1 MISLTSFGKLALST
15 LILNTWPGIR
25 QMSAGTQQVLAQ
37 ALQVRQF
44 PKRATV
50 GLEGG
55 LAWVVEGR
63 VSAIGLTLDKQPFTL
78 ASYGPGH
85 VLGAVELLDPHPAV
99 HAPLSYVAVTSGSVA
114 MLERT
119 RCLQLLEQEASLAL
133 WMARNMAGVLA
144 QQFQMRQ
151 ILTSPGATERVC
163 GALFLVAEPGP
174 DGKAVLP
181 AGIGQQDIAA
191 YANTTRETVTRV
203 MQKLQATGLVSRN
216 GSVWEIDQTGLLAQ
230 SAQRMPE

>member
-1 MISLTSFGKLALST
+1 LALST
-15 LILNTWPGIR
+15 LILNTWPGIQ
-25 QMSAGTQQVLAQ
+25 QMSAGTQQELAQ
-37 ALQVRQF
+37 ALTVR
-44 PKRATV
+44 PCAKRATLA
-50 GLEGG
+50 LEGG

-63 VSAIGLTLDKQPFTL
+63 VAAIGLTLDKQPFTL
-78 ASYGPGH
+78 ASYGPGQ
-85 VLGAVELLDPHPAV
+85 VLGAMALLDPQPV
-99 HAPLSYVAVTSGSVA
+99 LRAPLSYVVVTGGSVA
-114 MLERT
+114 VLERA

-133 WMARNMAGVLA
+133 WMARNLAGALA

-151 ILTSPGATERVC
+151 ILTSPGASERVC
-163 GALFLVAEPGP
+163 GALFMVAEPGP
-174 DGKAVLP
+174 EGKHVLP

-216 GSVWEIDQTGLLAQ
+216 GSVWEIDQAGLLAQ